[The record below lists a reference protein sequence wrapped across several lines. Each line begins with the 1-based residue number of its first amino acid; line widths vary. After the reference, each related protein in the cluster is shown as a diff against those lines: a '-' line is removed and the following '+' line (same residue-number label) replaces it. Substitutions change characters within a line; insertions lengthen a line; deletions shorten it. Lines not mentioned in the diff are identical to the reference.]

1 MSDTVAR
8 RSAPPKRRA
17 VGAADEIADSDE
29 GDRVSLRRSLIE
41 QEIYSQATRLFAER
55 GFAGTNFQD
64 IADAVGLT
72 RPALYHYVKSK
83 DDLLETIVAETTQTA
98 AASISQIIGR
108 DDLDARG
115 KLHEIA
121 RTNVIRQ
128 AQNRA
133 RFQLLVRSEASLPEA
148 VAARLRESQR
158 LVLRLITT
166 LIQEGISAGVFR
178 STDARVAALGV
189 LGLTNWV
196 SWWFNADHGDDLTA
210 ISEELADMAVAGLAT
225 DGQGAPLDSP
235 AATVKKIRADL
246 LRLEGMLAD

>member
-1 MSDTVAR
+1 MSDTAAR
-8 RSAPPKRRA
+8 RPTKRRA
-17 VGAADEIADSDE
+17 PGAAADETVDGDD

-41 QEIYSQATRLFAER
+41 QEIYSQAIRLFAER

-83 DDLLETIVAETTQTA
+83 DDLLATIVAETTQGA
-98 AASISQIIGR
+98 AASISQIVGR

-128 AQNRA
+128 AQHRA

-148 VAARLRESQR
+148 VAATHRESQR
-158 LVLRLITT
+158 RVLRLITT
-166 LIQEGISAGVFR
+166 LIQEGIASGVFR
-178 STDARVAALGV
+178 ATDARVAALGV
-189 LGLTNWV
+189 LGLSNWV
-196 SWWFNADHGDDLTA
+196 SWWYNADHGDDLTA
-210 ISEELADMAVAGLAT
+210 ISEELADMAVAGLET
-225 DGQGAPLDSP
+225 TGGQGAPLDSP
-235 AATVKKIRADL
+235 TAAVKKIRADL
-246 LRLEGMLAD
+246 LRLEGLLAD